1 MTKLR
6 STPFTNCTKNVLNDG
21 GIDTFGN
28 ILCGKMAKFYQGEL
42 PYEEINKAGGI
53 RVSQYTLVDSKPNFI
68 FAFIWRL
75 DFIIPDVVVNGFPQV
90 TLPGLFELPDPY
102 VASRMNPQVVIYKYD
117 AVEHLNLYILVPKI
131 NKMV

>member
-53 RVSQYTLVDSKPNFI
+53 RVSQNTYWLKTEFYL

-75 DFIIPDVVVNGFPQV
+75 DFIIPDVVVNGLPQV
-90 TLPGLFELPDPY
+90 TLPGLFALPDPY
-102 VASRMNPQVVIYKYD
+102 VASRMNPQVVIYKSD